1 MLFRIS
7 CLDHVIA
14 DPIIEVE
21 DDQTSD
27 SETGTKHYSQAGC
40 VSNAFVIFHY
50 ACLGVFSMVYVYM
63 CQEGHPGE
71 TTQRCKAEVPP
82 EMKALETGT

>member
-21 DDQTSD
+21 DDETSD

-50 ACLGVFSMVYVYM
+50 ACLGVFCHGLCIYVS
-63 CQEGHPGE
+63 G
-71 TTQRCKAEVPP
+71 RPP
-82 EMKALETGT
+82 W